1 MSGNRKGDKES
12 MEELMKARCL
22 KTVWVAGTF
31 RGVAGWGEVE
41 NTRLEP

>member
-12 MEELMKARCL
+12 MEESMKAGCPG
-22 KTVWVAGTF
+22 TVGVAGTG
-31 RGVAGWGEVE
+31 GVAGCGEVE